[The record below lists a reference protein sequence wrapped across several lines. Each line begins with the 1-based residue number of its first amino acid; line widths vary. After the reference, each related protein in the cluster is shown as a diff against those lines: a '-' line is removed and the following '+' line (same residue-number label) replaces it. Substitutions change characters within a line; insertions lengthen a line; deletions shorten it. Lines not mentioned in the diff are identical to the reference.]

1 MIDIRKSS
9 QRGHANHGWLDTS
22 HTFSFAGY
30 YDPKHMGF
38 GALRVI
44 NEDRVSPGKGF
55 GSHGHQDMEILTYVL
70 SGALTHKDSMGNV
83 EKLYANDL
91 QRITAG
97 TGIVHSEFNGSHTE
111 PVHFLQIW
119 LEPAAS
125 GLEPSYQQL
134 SLQRITAGTGIVHS
148 EFNGSHTEPVHFLQI
163 WLEPAAS
170 GLEPSYQQLSL
181 QRITAGTG
189 IVHSEFNGSHT
200 EPVHFLQIWMEPAVN
215 GLQPG
220 YQQLSLTEEQKLGK
234 LVLVA
239 SGEGGGPLKIH
250 QDVQVL
256 IGQVE
261 AGQELAHRLEAG
273 RQAWVHVVRGAAT
286 VNGQPL
292 ATGDAAA
299 VTGEPAVTL
308 TGTDANTEVLVFDLA

>member
-30 YDPKHMGF
+30 YDPEHMGF
-38 GALRVI
+38 GPLRVI

-70 SGALTHKDSMGNV
+70 SGALAHKDSMGNV
-83 EKLYANDL
+83 ETLYANDL

-97 TGIVHSEFNGSHTE
+97 TGIVHSEFNGSRTE

-119 LEPAAS
+119 LEPAVT
-125 GLEPSYQQL
+125 GLEPS
-134 SLQRITAGTGIVHS
+134 
-148 EFNGSHTEPVHFLQI
+148 
-163 WLEPAAS
+163 
-170 GLEPSYQQLSL
+170 
-181 QRITAGTG
+181 
-189 IVHSEFNGSHT
+189 
-200 EPVHFLQIWMEPAVN
+200 
-215 GLQPG
+215 
-220 YQQLSLTEEQKLGK
+220 YQQLSLTEEQKLGT
-234 LVLVA
+234 LLLVA
-239 SGEGGGPLKIH
+239 SPQGGGPLKIH

-261 AGQELAHRLEAG
+261 AGGQLAHRLEPG

-286 VNGQPL
+286 VNGKSL

-299 VTGEPAVTL
+299 ITAEPAVSIA
-308 TGTDANTEVLVFDLA
+308 GTDPNTEVLVFDLA

>member
-1 MIDIRKSS
+1 
-9 QRGHANHGWLDTS
+9 
-22 HTFSFAGY
+22 
-30 YDPKHMGF
+30 
-38 GALRVI
+38 
-44 NEDRVSPGKGF
+44 
-55 GSHGHQDMEILTYVL
+55 
-70 SGALTHKDSMGNV
+70 MGNV
-83 EKLYANDL
+83 ETLYAND
-91 QRITAG
+91 
-97 TGIVHSEFNGSHTE
+97 
-111 PVHFLQIW
+111 
-119 LEPAAS
+119 
-125 GLEPSYQQL
+125 
-134 SLQRITAGTGIVHS
+134 
-148 EFNGSHTEPVHFLQI
+148 
-163 WLEPAAS
+163 
-170 GLEPSYQQLSL
+170 L